1 VTTKIGYYESV
12 LVSREKCRRQKDRHQ
27 ATGIEVRRCGAMT
40 DLRLYAF
47 QPILQ
52 NMKIG
57 RRGQVT
63 IPKDLRE
70 RFGLKPETEV
80 ELQVASNS
88 ILLRKKPG
96 KLNLTRWKGRCRKSF
111 KELGYTRVD
120 EFIEDV
126 RGR

>member
-1 VTTKIGYYESV
+1 MRIG
-12 LVSREKCRRQKDRHQ
+12 QH
-27 ATGIEVRRCGAMT
+27 
-40 DLRLYAF
+40 
-47 QPILQ
+47 
-52 NMKIG
+52 
-57 RRGQVT
+57 GQVT

-80 ELQVASNS
+80 EFQMVNNS

-96 KLNLTRWKGRCRKSF
+96 NLNLARWKGRCRKTF

-126 RGR
+126 RGG